1 MNGRQEQLQA
11 ATGAGKDTRNGSQPC
26 AGGST
31 QPEAPG
37 PVFPHLAY
45 ADAVYAALTGED
57 MRPPLIVAAVSNTV
71 LPTLTIRLSWP
82 AGHPG
87 LREGMW
93 PKGLHVGWSH
103 HLGWRADADPHGDQV
118 RFLPLSTLA
127 SPAAVTDMVLHLAE
141 HGMACD
147 WEPDYPCAR
156 WEHAGHLDAAL
167 AEFEGRGVSW

>member
-1 MNGRQEQLQA
+1 MSARGGNVDQIR
-11 ATGAGKDTRNGSQPC
+11 GAGKDTRGGSQLL

-31 QPEAPG
+31 HPEAPV

-45 ADAVYAALTGED
+45 ADAVYAELVDED

-71 LPTLTIRLSWP
+71 FRTLTMRLSWP

-93 PKGLHVGWSH
+93 PRGLHVCWSH
-103 HLGWRADADPHGDQV
+103 HLGWRAEADPRGDQV
-118 RFLPLSTLA
+118 RFLSIDLLA
-127 SPAAVTDMVLHLAE
+127 SPTAVTDMVLSLAE
-141 HGMACD
+141 HGVDAPAPED
-147 WEPDYPCAR
+147 AIGR

-167 AEFEGRGVSW
+167 AEFKGQGASW